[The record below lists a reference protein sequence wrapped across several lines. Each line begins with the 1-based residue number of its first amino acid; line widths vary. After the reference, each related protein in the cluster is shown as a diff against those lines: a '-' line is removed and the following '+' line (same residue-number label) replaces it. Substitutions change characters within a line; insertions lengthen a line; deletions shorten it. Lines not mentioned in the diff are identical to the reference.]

1 MSNQGKPTN
10 HNYAKGD
17 FIIQEAEYFVTGVD
31 KRKISMRDNID
42 TQINNPQD
50 LAQAAKEIKALL
62 NQLSEDYPND
72 SDRVV
77 SAKAVD
83 EIDKNPQLKS
93 RIIRGVKAG
102 SLAALEKMID
112 HPVAKF
118 FIEGAKEVLN
128 P

>member
-1 MSNQGKPTN
+1 MNNQGQQTN
-10 HNYAKGD
+10 YNHAKGE
-17 FIIQEAEYFVTGVD
+17 IINQSGNFQTGVD
-31 KRKISMRDNID
+31 KRTMRDNID

-50 LAQAAKEIKALL
+50 LAQAAKDIKDLL
-62 NQLSEDYPND
+62 NQLSADYPND
-72 SDRVV
+72 SYTDL

-83 EIDKNPQLKS
+83 KVDKNPQLKS

-102 SLAALEKMID
+102 SFAALEKMID
-112 HPVAKF
+112 HPVAQF